1 MKSVLLLII
10 FAVVSC
16 KSQQI
21 LSINTALDN
30 IPNNAQVKD
39 LNNELNPYIGTY
51 KANFGGNEI
60 TLFITKEENK
70 LEKRVSK
77 QFYRDALVVKY
88 IVKNVSGLILQS
100 NQNSSSNQLYSIG
113 TRPTENSVVLYYY
126 GTNCGVGWGKV
137 TIKKLSTTQI
147 SWDYSPNSTSLR
159 DDCPSTADKTVY
171 LPETDNLIF
180 TKQ

>member
-1 MKSVLLLII
+1 MKSVLFLII

-21 LSINTALDN
+21 LPINTALDN

-51 KANFGGNEI
+51 KANFEGNEI

-113 TRPTENSVVLYYY
+113 TRPSENSVVLYYY

-159 DDCPSTADKTVY
+159 DDCPTNADKTVY